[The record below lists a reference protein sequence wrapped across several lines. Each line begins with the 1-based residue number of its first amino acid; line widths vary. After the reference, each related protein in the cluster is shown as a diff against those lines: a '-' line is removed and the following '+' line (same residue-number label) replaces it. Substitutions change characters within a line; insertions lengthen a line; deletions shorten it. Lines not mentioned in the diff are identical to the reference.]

1 MSPLQVIKNYGKIHN
16 YVCFTAA
23 ANDDDNYKPKAIPG
37 HKPRVGNIEDEI
49 RAYRNKLDELYH
61 GIYERR
67 KRPTIRTT
75 VFKRIFR

>member
-1 MSPLQVIKNYGKIHN
+1 MSPIQVIKNYGNIN
-16 YVCFTAA
+16 VYVFTAG
-23 ANDDDNYKPKAIPG
+23 ANDDDMYRPKAIPG
-37 HKPRVGNIEDEI
+37 HKPRVGNIDDEI
-49 RAYRNKLDELYH
+49 RAYRNRLEELYH